1 MALVLPEG
9 SWHLG
14 TICGID
20 PGTNHLGLSVLHV
33 DLRDYSIVKWD
44 STSFTTQKLFDED
57 DQLHITIDEQMQKNI
72 AQRDN
77 LVRWFK
83 RYTPFA
89 IASEGPFF
97 NRLHPGAYAPL
108 VQCLSCIKEA
118 VTIYHPYVGLNI
130 YQPSIIKKALGA
142 KPTGSGK
149 EPVRE
154 AISQIDEL
162 MQTLVRPLSEL
173 DEHAIDAGGAAYTH
187 LLELRKG

>member
-1 MALVLPEG
+1 MALELPEG

-20 PGTNHLGLSVLHV
+20 PGTNHLGLSVFIV

-44 STSFTTQKLFDED
+44 STSFSTQKLLEED
-57 DQLHITIDEQMQKNI
+57 DLYHSAIDEQMEKNI
-72 AQRDN
+72 AQRNN

-83 RYTPFA
+83 HYEPFA
-89 IASEGPFF
+89 VASEGPFF
-97 NRLHPGAYAPL
+97 NRLHPGAYGPL
-108 VQCLSCIKEA
+108 VQCMSYIKEA
-118 VTIYHPYVGLNI
+118 VTLYHRFVGLNV

-154 AISQIDEL
+154 AISHIDEL
-162 MQTLVRPLSEL
+162 MKTLIRPLEEL